1 MLALKPQLATDA
13 PATGDRA
20 VRFVL
25 AAVFAL
31 DALTTLII
39 TGYGNSYLLK
49 TLDAPPSYPA
59 FALGVY
65 GFVRFVAGPAG
76 GWLTDHSR
84 PVVAVAVAGGLQVA
98 GVAVMLAF
106 GTAEAFVAG
115 AAILSAGT
123 TLMWLLVFRALADS
137 VMAAERGVATAYL
150 GLTSAVSIGAGFAAA
165 ALLAESASSVVFITG
180 IVLGCV
186 SAGLLSQAFG
196 TPIRRRSIADS
207 STSLQAVS
215 GPPARAELAAATV
228 VFMHFLAVNATVVA
242 FSPFALELLD
252 LTLLKLT
259 ALLAPAALAG
269 GLAMLLAGRRS
280 QPGRRMR
287 EAMPLYALGAVA
299 LLLATLASD
308 WIWFGTGMVAVGIA
322 MGGTT
327 PLLNSSR
334 IDLSTAGPRPG
345 QVLGRLIF
353 AEGLGSVV
361 GPILIGL
368 VISTGD
374 IRAGAVV
381 AAAAFAVLALLTGA
395 ASRAVR
401 L

>member
-1 MLALKPQLATDA
+1 LTAEPQLASRSA
-13 PATGDRA
+13 AAADRA

-49 TLDAPPSYPA
+49 TLDAAPSYPA

-65 GFVRFVAGPAG
+65 GFVRFATGPAG
-76 GWLTDHSR
+76 GWLTDRTR
-84 PVVAVAVAGGLQVA
+84 PLFAVAVAGVLQVG

-106 GTAEAFVAG
+106 GTAEAFVVGAG
-115 AAILSAGT
+115 ILSAGT
-123 TLMWLLVFRALADS
+123 TLMCLLVFRALAES

-150 GLTSAVSIGAGFAAA
+150 GLTSAVSIGAGVAAA

-180 IVLGCV
+180 ITLGCV
-186 SAGLLSQAFG
+186 SAGLLTQAFRQPAQPVALEDRP
-196 TPIRRRSIADS
+196 TA
-207 STSLQAVS
+207 STAAVEA
-215 GPPARAELAAATV
+215 PRRAEVATAAV

-242 FSPFALELLD
+242 FGPFALDLLD
-252 LTLLKLT
+252 LTLLQLT

-269 GLAMLLAGRRS
+269 GLAMLVAGRRS
-280 QPGRRMR
+280 EPGRRMR
-287 EAMPLYALGAVA
+287 EAMPLYALGALA
-299 LLLATLASD
+299 LLFAAMTSD
-308 WIWFGTGMVAVGIA
+308 WLWFGLGMVAVGIA
-322 MGGTT
+322 VGGTT
-327 PLLNSSR
+327 PLLNSTR
-334 IDLSTAGPRPG
+334 IDLSTEGARPG

-374 IRAGAVV
+374 IRAGALA
-381 AAAAFAVLALLTGA
+381 AAAAFAALALLTGA
-395 ASRAVR
+395 TARAVR